1 MNSARIA
8 EAQTRI
14 VKAIF
19 PGSTNHYQTLFGGTA
34 LQWMDEIAF
43 ITATR
48 YGRKRFVTVSTD
60 RIDFQVPIPAGV
72 LAELVGTVVRVGKT
86 SLDVN
91 VEIWLEEMYSE
102 KRELAVSGKFS
113 LVAVDEHKKPIPID

>member
-72 LAELVGTVVRVGKT
+72 LAELVGNVVRVGKT